1 MSDFRIESPEE
12 RRRRYL
18 KLARAA
24 TEAAAKT
31 PLPGPTGMYIGLA
44 EARMALAE
52 ERAESGHSDS
62 YDAQTE
68 ISPRHAFLHAKLKDC
83 P

>member
-1 MSDFRIESPEE
+1 MSDFGIESREE

-18 KLARAA
+18 RLARAA

-31 PLPGPTGMYIGLA
+31 PLPAAKGMYVRLAKGWAALAGESAETGGLA
-44 EARMALAE
+44 HKAPA
-52 ERAESGHSDS
+52 
-62 YDAQTE
+62 DASQHH
-68 ISPRHAFLHAKLKDC
+68 PLLHAKLKDN